1 MKRFYQTEWQGIPF
15 ASFAK
20 LSADQLADATF
31 YNAFY
36 RELFKRYGAY
46 EELDEHW
53 RLNKKQLADWIAA
66 RLPDGARVLSV
77 GCGLGFM
84 EYCLQKTHGDQID
97 LHVQDYASDALVWL
111 TQVLPVSRIHLV
123 GVVGRN
129 KETERF
135 DLIYLSA
142 MDYAVANNELIKM
155 LKDLKVLLREGGKLL
170 IISASFQDEP
180 DLLFRRVIKSGKD
193 LAKDLLMKLGLYHP
207 GQFWGW
213 TRTRSDYLKLMEKA
227 NFNLIEDGFI
237 VTPEQRTY
245 FIMGQ

>member
-1 MKRFYQTEWQGIPF
+1 MKRFYQTEWQGISF

-20 LSADQLADATF
+20 LSAYQLANATF

-66 RLPDGARVLSV
+66 RLPDRARVLSV

-84 EYCLQKTHGDQID
+84 EYCLQKTHGDRIN
-97 LHVQDYASDALVWL
+97 LHVQDYASEALAWL
-111 TQVLPVSRIHLV
+111 TQVLPVSRIHFV
-123 GVVGRN
+123 GGERN
-129 KETERF
+129 QETERF

-142 MDYAVANNELIKM
+142 MDYAVANNELTKM
-155 LKDLKVLLREGGKLL
+155 LEDLKVLLREGGKLL
-170 IISASFQDEP
+170 IISASFQDET
-180 DLLFRRVIKSGKD
+180 DLLFRRVTRSGKD
-193 LAKDLLMKLGLYHP
+193 FAKDLLMKLGLYHP

-213 TRTRSDYLKLMEKA
+213 LRTRSDYLKLMEKA
-227 NFNLIEDGFI
+227 KFNLIEDGFI
-237 VTPEQRTY
+237 VTPERRTY